1 MPCSACTDCSCAL
14 VVSRL
19 ERDMSPKPLVLIL
32 PIVSCVQS
40 YLHEY
45 WFLNKFL
52 ANGRKNMEKRG
63 NKFFIHDCIYFLQ
76 HFCIFLQLMSIFSNP
91 PPHFPPTFPILR
103 CLERLL
109 YSAHTYKQSKCG
121 NRAVL
126 GWHGSDARAAPE
138 VRVEGCTS

>member
-91 PPHFPPTFPILR
+91 PPIFPQLFLS
-103 CLERLL
+103 
-109 YSAHTYKQSKCG
+109 SAVWSAFFTQHTRTS
-121 NRAVL
+121 
-126 GWHGSDARAAPE
+126 
-138 VRVEGCTS
+138 RVNVEIGQC